1 MADTLVK
8 VRRRHGA
15 ACSGR
20 DCRCRYRLELYR
32 PRVGCGHHE
41 GIVAVTPLNTSV
53 PPLEKWRK
61 DAIADA
67 AGVDRVVAG
76 AIDNSK
82 IADTGSCNHPVVNV
96 TTFPPL
102 AGSISSTL
110 VTPANW
116 LAVIVPAAVTA
127 ERQ

>member
-1 MADTLVK
+1 
-8 VRRRHGA
+8 
-15 ACSGR
+15 
-20 DCRCRYRLELYR
+20 
-32 PRVGCGHHE
+32 
-41 GIVAVTPLNTSV
+41 
-53 PPLEKWRK
+53 
-61 DAIADA
+61 
-67 AGVDRVVAG
+67 
-76 AIDNSK
+76 
-82 IADTGSCNHPVVNV
+82 VVNV